1 MRIIAGSAKGRK
13 LISPEGIQA
22 RPTSD
27 RAREALF
34 SSLESE
40 YGDLRGLRFLDL
52 FAGSGAVSAEG
63 ISRGAKS
70 CIAVE
75 SDRHALSIARENIE
89 MARSLSDAEEV
100 VVIDA
105 EVESFV
111 TRRSNPFDV
120 IFFDP
125 PYAVTDQEI
134 REILTTMLDSGFMVQ
149 QTLVVIE
156 RASKSD
162 PFPWPEGMRAVKER
176 KYGNA
181 AIYYGELDAGI
192 REESPRG

>member
-13 LISPEGIQA
+13 LTSPEGTSA

-52 FAGSGAVSAEG
+52 FAGSGAVSAEA

-75 SDRHALSIARENIE
+75 SDRDALLIARENIE
-89 MARSLSDAEEV
+89 ISKSLSDADEV
-100 VVIDA
+100 LLI
-105 EVESFV
+105 ESDVASYV
-111 TRRSNPFDV
+111 TRKSNPFDV
-120 IFFDP
+120 IFIDP
-125 PYAVTDQEI
+125 PYSYHDDELQ
-134 REILTTMLDSGFMVQ
+134 RILIQMERSGFIVSG
-149 QTLVVIE
+149 TLVVIE
-156 RASKSD
+156 RSSRS
-162 PFPWPEGMRAVKER
+162 PSFPWPDGMHEVKVR
-176 KYGNA
+176 RYGNA
-181 AIYYGELDAGI
+181 AIYYGELSEG
-192 REESPRG
+192 